1 MENRNFAG
9 DLQISKVNKWYPG
22 DVHAVKDM
30 DMEIKRGEF
39 IVFVGPSGCGK
50 TTLLR
55 MIAGLESISSGEV
68 IMDGRTVNQVPP
80 KNRDIAMVFQ
90 NYALYPNMKVKD
102 NIAFP
107 LKMQHI
113 GKTEREKRVAEVAQK
128 LELDALL
135 ERKPGALSGGQ
146 RQRVALARAMIRK
159 PGLFLMDEPLANL
172 DAKLRTEMRREI
184 ITLQRE
190 LGVTTIYVTHDQ
202 TEAMTM
208 GTRIAVISGGVL
220 QQFGTPQ
227 EIYRNPANLFV
238 AGFIGSPNMN
248 VWDTELI
255 SNNGQHYLTLGNARI
270 PMGKSGLDARGLQGP
285 IKAGIRPEHIVPAA
299 PDDPH
304 AVRMKISILEN
315 TGREAAV
322 FLTGADIPDITM
334 VTGADFSGRAGQ
346 EVYIRLKPEKILLF
360 NTETGCAY
368 GEYRIYSTGIETAA
382 ASAILIP
389 ILFLYQIFIFHNIKK
404 TAAYIIFI
412 LYLTAMC
419 LLVGFPCV
427 TGIKIGWSYNFI
439 PFYGMLN
446 DITNSYLNVLLFIP
460 LGIFVPCLW
469 PEYRS
474 MMKTVGLGLM
484 TSLGIEILQIFTFR
498 ATDINDVITNV
509 AGTMIGY
516 LIGRLIIKRFPQ
528 LNWLGCKER
537 ELYLL
542 YATVVVVMF
551 FSQPFIQSV
560 LGNFSL

>member
-1 MENRNFAG
+1 M
-9 DLQISKVNKWYPG
+9 
-22 DVHAVKDM
+22 
-30 DMEIKRGEF
+30 
-39 IVFVGPSGCGK
+39 
-50 TTLLR
+50 
-55 MIAGLESISSGEV
+55 
-68 IMDGRTVNQVPP
+68 
-80 KNRDIAMVFQ
+80 
-90 NYALYPNMKVKD
+90 
-102 NIAFP
+102 
-107 LKMQHI
+107 
-113 GKTEREKRVAEVAQK
+113 
-128 LELDALL
+128 
-135 ERKPGALSGGQ
+135 
-146 RQRVALARAMIRK
+146 
-159 PGLFLMDEPLANL
+159 
-172 DAKLRTEMRREI
+172 
-184 ITLQRE
+184 
-190 LGVTTIYVTHDQ
+190 
-202 TEAMTM
+202 
-208 GTRIAVISGGVL
+208 
-220 QQFGTPQ
+220 
-227 EIYRNPANLFV
+227 
-238 AGFIGSPNMN
+238 
-248 VWDTELI
+248 
-255 SNNGQHYLTLGNARI
+255 
-270 PMGKSGLDARGLQGP
+270 
-285 IKAGIRPEHIVPAA
+285 
-299 PDDPH
+299 
-304 AVRMKISILEN
+304 
-315 TGREAAV
+315 
-322 FLTGADIPDITM
+322 
-334 VTGADFSGRAGQ
+334 
-346 EVYIRLKPEKILLF
+346 
-360 NTETGCAY
+360 
-368 GEYRIYSTGIETAA
+368 YRIYTTGIETAA

-419 LLVGFPCV
+419 FLVGFPSV

-498 ATDINDVITNV
+498 ATDIHDVITNV